1 MGALRR
7 KLLDEELRAFE
18 TRSLEITTFD
28 SAEVGRH
35 TQQDSSHIVQS
46 SSSLLI
52 ILFVSQQFPTFVF
65 LTCYFSFPPLS
76 SQLDFIALDGVL
88 DFVIVS
94 PKL

>member
-35 TQQDSSHIVQS
+35 TQQDSSHIVQIIIIIINLVCFQHLS
-46 SSSLLI
+46 FSRGIFPSHHFPHNLI
-52 ILFVSQQFPTFVF
+52 
-65 LTCYFSFPPLS
+65 
-76 SQLDFIALDGVL
+76 A
-88 DFVIVS
+88 
-94 PKL
+94 